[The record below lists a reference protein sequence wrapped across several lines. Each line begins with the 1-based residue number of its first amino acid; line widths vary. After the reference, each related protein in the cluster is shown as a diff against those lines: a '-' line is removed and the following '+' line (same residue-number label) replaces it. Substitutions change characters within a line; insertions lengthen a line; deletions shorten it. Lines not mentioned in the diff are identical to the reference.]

1 MVAILHRYALT
12 DRSAASLCPAHWLDE
27 VDDVW
32 WNDRFE
38 LLLALLAP
46 PGERRLR
53 RAG

>member
-1 MVAILHRYALT
+1 MEHCHRHVLT
-12 DRSAASLCPAHWLDE
+12 DRSAASLSPASWLDE
-27 VDDVW
+27 ADEVW
-32 WNDRFE
+32 WNERFE